1 MSDQQKAKRAK
12 RLLSMVEQER
22 EEARQRLAVS
32 HQRLS
37 AAVEDRELAEK
48 RLHEDHRRAGHS
60 PEWLLA
66 ELDQEARQR
75 ALRKAIEH
83 EKKADADVAVAG
95 QKALEAHQKHRVF
108 ERFVSTITDRIADA
122 TRRQE
127 SRESDAFALALWTK
141 QSTHHDT

>member
-1 MSDQQKAKRAK
+1 MSEQQKAKRAK

-22 EEARQRLAVS
+22 EEARQKLALS

-37 AAVEDRELAEK
+37 AAVEDRQLAEQ

-75 ALRKAIEH
+75 ELKRAIALEQ
-83 EKKADADVAVAG
+83 EADADVAVAG

-108 ERFVSTITDRIADA
+108 ERFVSTITDRIAEGA
-122 TRRQE
+122 RRQE
-127 SRESDAFALALWTK
+127 SKESDAFALAMWTK
-141 QSTHHDT
+141 QSTDHGT